1 MFFPQEMTQVRLII
15 PAVDLLP
22 VTKELANQ
30 EVFHQIDAN
39 HARPEGVTSPPNSW
53 TEDAGAYVSL
63 ENRILGIM
71 QALAVAEGSPP
82 STPWSSMIE
91 IKAVRKMIDQVDQQV
106 KQAQEVLT
114 GEQKN
119 LEQWQN
125 ILAQLEPIAGAGLDL
140 DVLRNSSYTYS
151 IVGIIPTV
159 NIERLR
165 TSLENIPFVFLTLR
179 QDEQKA
185 VVWLSGTKQDADVL
199 YRAARSAYLNPLN
212 LPEGYKGT
220 PSEIIHMVRAD
231 MDRSQQVVSA
241 QRASMNRLAE
251 EQRTQLQTLLWQV
264 RTSRVLSEAIGRFDQ
279 FRYTYVISGWVPS
292 AKVADFSRSLRQT
305 CPDIS
310 IETSSLKRGNNEQN
324 VPVALN
330 NPLLFRSFQ
339 LFVTN
344 YANPRYEEIDPTF
357 LLAVAFPF
365 LFGAMFGDVGQGL
378 LLALLGSLLAS
389 KKIKMLRPM
398 SGLGGIITACGLSA
412 TVFGFLYGSIFG
424 FEDILPPLIFQ
435 PMKNPLVAL
444 AFAISV
450 GVVLLSIGYLMNIIN
465 AWTTHD
471 WGDLLF
477 HPHGVAGLVLYWS
490 LVGLALEVISGKY
503 LIPLAGFGLLAL
515 LTGLA
520 VMFSELLKLL
530 IEGHPLEVEGG
541 FVVYIFRSLFELFEV
556 LISLLSNSVS
566 FVRVGAFSI
575 AHVGLVTV
583 VFIMAQ
589 LVSPAHGAGYWLVIG
604 FGNLFVIGFE
614 GVIVGIQTLRLAYY
628 EFFSKFFN
636 GGGMRYEPLTLQL
649 RAEK

>member
-39 HARPEGVTSPPNSW
+39 HVPSEGVTSPPNSW
-53 TEDAGAYVSL
+53 TEDAGAYASL

-71 QALAVAEGSPP
+71 QALGMAEGSPP
-82 STPWSSMIE
+82 STPWSAMTE
-91 IKAVRKMIDQVDQQV
+91 IKAVRKTIDQVDQQV
-106 KQAQEVLT
+106 KQAQEVLAD
-114 GEQKN
+114 EQKN
-119 LEQWQN
+119 LEQFQN
-125 ILAQLEPIAGAGLDL
+125 ILAQLEPITGAGLDL

-199 YRAARSAYLNPLN
+199 YRAARSAYLNPLR

-220 PSEIIHMVRAD
+220 PSEIIHMVQAD
-231 MDRSQQVVSA
+231 MDRSQQVISA
-241 QRASMNRLAE
+241 QRANMNRLAQ
-251 EQRTQLQTLLWQV
+251 EQKAQLQTLLWQV

-292 AKVADFSRSLRQT
+292 AKVADFARSLRQA
-305 CPDIS
+305 CADIS
-310 IETSSLKRGNNEQN
+310 IETFSFKRGSKKEN
-324 VPVALN
+324 VPVALD
-330 NPLLFRSFQ
+330 NPRLFRSFQ

-344 YANPRYEEIDPTF
+344 YSNPRYEEIDPTF
-357 LLAVAFPF
+357 LLALAFPF

-378 LLALLGSLLAS
+378 ILALLGSLLAS
-389 KKIKMLRPM
+389 RKIKMLRSM
-398 SGLGGIITACGLSA
+398 SGLGGIVTACGLAA
-412 TVFGFLYGSIFG
+412 TVFGFLYGSVFG
-424 FEDILPPLIFQ
+424 FEDVLPPLIFQ

-444 AFAISV
+444 AFAVSV
-450 GVVLLSIGYLMNIIN
+450 GVILLSVGYLVNIIN
-465 AWTTHD
+465 AWTTRD

-515 LTGLA
+515 FTGLA
-520 VMFSELLKLL
+520 VMFSEILKLL

-541 FVVYIFRSLFELFEV
+541 LVTYIFRSLFELFEV
-556 LISLLSNSVS
+556 LISLLSNSIS

-575 AHVGLVTV
+575 AHVGLVEV

-589 LVSPAHGAGYWLVIG
+589 LVSPGQGPGYWLVIV
-604 FGNLFVIGFE
+604 FGNLFIIGFE
-614 GVIVGIQTLRLAYY
+614 GVIVGIQTLRLTYY

-649 RAEK
+649 KAEK

>member
-1 MFFPQEMTQVRLII
+1 MFFPQEMTQIRLII
-15 PAVDLLP
+15 PAAELLP
-22 VTKELANQ
+22 VTKELAKQ
-30 EVFHQIDAN
+30 EIFHQIDAN
-39 HARPEGVTSPPNSW
+39 HSRPEGVASSPNSW
-53 TEDAGAYVSL
+53 SEDAGAYASL

-71 QALAVAEGSPP
+71 QALNLEPGYPS

-91 IKAVRKMIDQVDQQV
+91 IKAVRQVVDQIDQQV
-106 KQAQEVLT
+106 KQAQSVLSD
-114 GEQKN
+114 EQKSID
-119 LEQWQN
+119 QYQN
-125 ILAQLEPIAGAGLDL
+125 ILAQLEPIAGTGLDL
-140 DVLRNSSYTYS
+140 DALRNSSYTYS
-151 IVGIIPTV
+151 LVGIIPTV

-220 PSEIIHMVRAD
+220 PSEIIRMVRAD
-231 MDRSQQVVSA
+231 MDRSQQTISEQKA
-241 QRASMNRLAE
+241 ILYRLAE
-251 EQRTQLQTLLWQV
+251 EQKTQIQTLLWQV
-264 RTSRVLSEAIGRFDQ
+264 RTSRILSEAIGRFDQ
-279 FRYTYVISGWVPS
+279 FRYTYVISGWVPTE
-292 AKVADFSRSLRQT
+292 KVADFSNSLRQVSAG
-305 CPDIS
+305 IS
-310 IETSSLKRGNNEQN
+310 IETSSYKRGSSKEN
-324 VPVALN
+324 VPVALS
-330 NPLLFRSFQ
+330 NPRLFRSFQ

-378 LLALLGSLLAS
+378 LLALLGLLLAS
-389 KKIKMLRPM
+389 RKVKALSSM
-398 SGLGGIITACGLSA
+398 SGLGGIITACGLAA

-424 FEDILPPLIFQ
+424 FEDVLPSIIFR
-435 PMKNPLVAL
+435 PMSSPLVAL

-465 AWTTHD
+465 AWTTRD

-477 HPHGVAGLVLYWS
+477 HPHGIAGLFLYWS

-503 LIPLAGFGLLAL
+503 IIPLAGFGLLAL

-530 IEGHPLEVEGG
+530 IEKHPLEVEGG
-541 FVVYIFRSLFELFEV
+541 LVTYIFRSLFELFEV
-556 LISLLSNSVS
+556 LISLLSNSIS

-575 AHVGLVTV
+575 AHVGLVEV

-589 LVSPAHGAGYWLVIG
+589 LVSPGHGAGYWLAVA
-604 FGNLFVIGFE
+604 FGNLFIIGFE

-649 RAEK
+649 KAEK